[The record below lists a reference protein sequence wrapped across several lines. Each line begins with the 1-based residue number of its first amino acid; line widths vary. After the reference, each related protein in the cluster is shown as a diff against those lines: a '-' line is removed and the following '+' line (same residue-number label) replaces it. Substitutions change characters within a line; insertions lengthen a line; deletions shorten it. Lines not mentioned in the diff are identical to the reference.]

1 MADFVWKAIDTL
13 DREDKD
19 KISDSTIEHF
29 VAELQADELTSG
41 FLKHVALFW
50 LPNAEWMDRPFTR
63 FHHLAFKYIRM
74 VGPRVM
80 QAFAPQYRLRSLE
93 IARSLTFCE
102 MMHHLSQL
110 RVPEQVQGD
119 QKVFMSALEKLKMCD
134 PSNVAHL
141 NGQQIFRMERGKWGT
156 IFGLCQLQARVISA
170 WLHTVLCTNSRSQ
183 EWHVKQFTDVNA
195 NTADVVQVRQFVKC
209 DVYDAD
215 GVGNADDAAFLST
228 LTEAARTA
236 IVAQRQRKQQQF
248 RSRFEANLRKP
259 ALSASAANKAKEAAK
274 KTAAVQGKR
283 PFAKPYHRYDQS
295 AAPTGA
301 IEFGIDDNI
310 DAGSSGRK
318 GKHVQC
324 APRDLAKR
332 AAAKQYVQRS
342 GKKAKP
348 NPKPKQPLR
357 LNTDEVLLKE
367 QLRHVVETFAN
378 TDTVTLSTLSSAL
391 AALQHESVR
400 ICTMQKKL
408 LREEEQ
414 FAKPTATCPDC
425 SLKLSSFSKMFMH
438 QTYEC
443 EFECKF
449 NSCNKAVTEEHEKT
463 CIIGQRL
470 HSA

>member
-1 MADFVWKAIDTL
+1 MTDFVWKAIDTL
-13 DREDKD
+13 DREDREE
-19 KISDSTIEHF
+19 ISDSTIERF
-29 VAELQADELTSG
+29 VAELQADELTIG

-50 LPNAEWMDRPFTR
+50 IPNVEWMDAAFTR
-63 FHHLAFKYIRM
+63 FHHLAFKYIGL

-80 QAFAPQYRLRSLE
+80 QSFAPQNRLRSLE

-110 RVPEQVQGD
+110 RCTEQVQGD
-119 QKVFMSALEKLKMCD
+119 LRVFRSALERLKMCD
-134 PSNVAHL
+134 KSNVAYL
-141 NGQQIFRMERGKWGT
+141 NGQQIFRMEREKWIAT
-156 IFGLCQLQARVISA
+156 FGLTQLQARVVSN
-170 WLHTVLCTNSRSQ
+170 WLYMVLQSNSRSQ
-183 EWHVKQFTDVNA
+183 EWHVKLFTDVNA
-195 NTADVVQVRQFVKC
+195 NTADVVQVQQFVKC

-215 GVGNADDAAFLST
+215 GVGNADDAAFLRT
-228 LTEAARTA
+228 LTEAARSA
-236 IVAQRQRKQQQF
+236 IVAQRLRKQQQF
-248 RSRFEANLRKP
+248 RSRFEANLQKRT
-259 ALSASAANKAKEAAK
+259 LSASAAKKATEAAK
-274 KTAAVQGKR
+274 KAMAVQGKR
-283 PFAKPYHRYDQS
+283 RYHRYDQQ

-301 IEFGIDDNI
+301 AEFGINDNI

-318 GKHVQC
+318 GKHSQG
-324 APRDLAKR
+324 APKDSAKR
-332 AAAKQYVQRS
+332 AAAKQCAQRS

-348 NPKPKQPLR
+348 NPKPKQPMR

-414 FAKPTATCPDC
+414 VAKPTATCPDC
-425 SLKLSSFSKMFMH
+425 SQKLSSFSKMFMH